1 MLKIALDV
9 NAYIDPLSKA
19 IFFFFFTNPLNYFD
33 IFFHIDFFSQDDI
46 HKPQLSKWKS
56 SLSTYKYWDHL

>member
-33 IFFHIDFFSQDDI
+33 IFFHIDFFSQDERLDRT
-46 HKPQLSKWKS
+46 KK
-56 SLSTYKYWDHL
+56 